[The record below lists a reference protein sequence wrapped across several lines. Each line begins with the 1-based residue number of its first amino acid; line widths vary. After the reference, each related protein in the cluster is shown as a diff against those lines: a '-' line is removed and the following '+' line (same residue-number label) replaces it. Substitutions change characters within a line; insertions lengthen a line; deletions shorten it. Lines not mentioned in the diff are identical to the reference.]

1 MFARCVSCMTI
12 REIDMKP
19 LAFIF
24 LSCALHAG
32 AAEPAK
38 PVPHK
43 AAWFSGL
50 QGLKESMSGIR
61 GLGENMANRPGADD
75 IAQLKNFDKSLQYL
89 ELIKPAA
96 EIRLGER

>member
-1 MFARCVSCMTI
+1 
-12 REIDMKP
+12 MKP
-19 LAFIF
+19 LAFIL

-32 AAEPAK
+32 AAEHAK
-38 PVPHK
+38 PAPHK

-50 QGLKESMSGIR
+50 QGLKESMNGIR
-61 GLGENMANRPGADD
+61 GLGENMANRPGADM
-75 IAQLKNFDKSLQYL
+75 AQLKDFDKPLQYL